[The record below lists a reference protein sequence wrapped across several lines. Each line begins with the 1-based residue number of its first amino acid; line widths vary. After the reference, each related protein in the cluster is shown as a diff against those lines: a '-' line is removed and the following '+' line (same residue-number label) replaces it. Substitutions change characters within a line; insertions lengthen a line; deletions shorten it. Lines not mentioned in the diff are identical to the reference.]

1 MMKLGPSL
9 IMTPDLDEALA
20 FYGEVLGLSLLAQSS
35 TQVVFGSQAW
45 ALHVFKC
52 EAPAPAQ
59 QHGRDA
65 SSVISFE
72 TESLAETMVMLQARG
87 VEFLHAEPAHNAL
100 ASLSY
105 AAFRA
110 PGGNVHELVQRDQ
123 PAN

>member
-9 IMTPDLDEALA
+9 VMTPDLGEALT
-20 FYGEVLGLSLLAQSS
+20 FYREVLGLSLLAQSAS
-35 TQVVFGSQAW
+35 QLVFGSGTW
-45 ALHVFKC
+45 ALHVFRC
-52 EAPAPAQ
+52 EGPAAAQ

-72 TESLAETMVMLQARG
+72 TESLAETMVALQARG
-87 VEFLHAEPAHNAL
+87 IEFLHASPARNEL

>member
-1 MMKLGPSL
+1 MKLGPSL
-9 IMTPDLDEALA
+9 VMTPDLGEALT
-20 FYGEVLGLSLLAQSS
+20 FYREVLGLTLQEESA
-35 TQVVFGSQAW
+35 TQLIFGSGTW
-45 ALHVFKC
+45 ALHVFQC
-52 EAPAPAQ
+52 EAPAAAQ

-72 TESLAETMVMLQARG
+72 VGSLAETMVTLQARG
-87 VEFLHAEPAHNAL
+87 VEFLHAEPARNEL

-123 PAN
+123 PAH